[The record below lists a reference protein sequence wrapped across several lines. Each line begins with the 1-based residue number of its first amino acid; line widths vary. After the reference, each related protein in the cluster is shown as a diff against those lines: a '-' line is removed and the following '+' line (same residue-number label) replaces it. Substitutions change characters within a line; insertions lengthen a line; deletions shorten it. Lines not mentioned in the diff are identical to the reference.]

1 MLEFCAAVERE
12 EVMNSNGATLEP
24 FFVHLLE
31 VCEAD
36 AKSKATPRK
45 VTDDSA
51 KKKDD

>member
-1 MLEFCAAVERE
+1 
-12 EVMNSNGATLEP
+12 MNANSTSLEP

-36 AKSKATPRK
+36 VKNPSTPQK
-45 VTDDSA
+45 KTDDSA